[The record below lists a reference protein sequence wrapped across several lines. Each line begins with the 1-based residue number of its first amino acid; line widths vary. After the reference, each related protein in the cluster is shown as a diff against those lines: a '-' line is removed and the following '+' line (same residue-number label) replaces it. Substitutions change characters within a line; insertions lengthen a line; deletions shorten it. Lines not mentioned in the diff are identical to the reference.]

1 MHHTA
6 IIFMIGLFAML
17 VILNWLMP
25 GNLNDRLMPYQFLII
40 LMAVLSFTALIMLMA
55 SSNYKKESNNW
66 FNEKDLKPGSV
77 FNVVSKFDS
86 GNKDEDNN
94 YYILQED
101 RAELDRKM
109 YPYRTDIKTFQI
121 GDRLLKDSHGNI
133 IKVSKEG
140 RRTVEM

>member
-1 MHHTA
+1 MKRYMHHTA

-121 GDRLLKDSHGNI
+121 GDRLLK
-133 IKVSKEG
+133 
-140 RRTVEM
+140 